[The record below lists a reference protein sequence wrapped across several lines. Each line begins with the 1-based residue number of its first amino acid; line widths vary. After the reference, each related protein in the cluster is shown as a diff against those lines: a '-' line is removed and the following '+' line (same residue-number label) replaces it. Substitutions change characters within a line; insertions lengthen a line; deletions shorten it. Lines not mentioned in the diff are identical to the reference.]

1 VDSFLLGSYPDARA
15 VTVDAIGRVF
25 VTGSYTIGSGTTSTQ
40 HWITRASVD
49 GGVTWTTTDDLVG
62 FGMSAASDAVGNVFI
77 GGRALGDS
85 TTPSA
90 TVRKLAAP

>member
-1 VDSFLLGSYPDARA
+1 M
-15 VTVDAIGRVF
+15 TVDAIGRVF

-40 HWITRASVD
+40 HWTTRASAD

-62 FGMSAASDAVGNVFI
+62 FGMSATSDAAGNVYI